1 LAQPDG
7 LIGGDILSHYDVE
20 LNFVARKLNLFS
32 PDHCEGKVIYWP
44 ATAGA
49 IVPFSM
55 RRPSAGDTDIHV
67 PITVD
72 GKDLQAIIDTG
83 APVTAMGA
91 AVAEKVFGITAASPG
106 VERSS
111 GDQEFGYVFHGLSF
125 GGINVG
131 NPRVTIIPDLM
142 GATNHNAMVVG
153 GGITAREAESR
164 LIIGMDVL
172 TKLHLY
178 IAYGEKKLYI
188 TPPDQPVAAEA
199 EH

>member
-1 LAQPDG
+1 MPANVNGTQVQLLIDTGSGLSSISQKAVDVLKLKPQATDWQSYDLYGNMSQQFVSLDTLQVGPLKAKNLHLMIWPNPGLSSDG

-83 APVTAMGA
+83 
-91 AVAEKVFGITAASPG
+91 
-106 VERSS
+106 R
-111 GDQEFGYVFHGLSF
+111 Q
-125 GGINVG
+125 
-131 NPRVTIIPDLM
+131 
-142 GATNHNAMVVG
+142 
-153 GGITAREAESR
+153 
-164 LIIGMDVL
+164 
-172 TKLHLY
+172 
-178 IAYGEKKLYI
+178 
-188 TPPDQPVAAEA
+188 
-199 EH
+199 